1 MLHDGARV
9 PARALAEYHGVK
21 PSYFSKAMQ
30 KLVFAGLVRSFEGR
44 AGGLALAKP
53 AEDIT
58 VLQIV
63 LTLEED
69 QGFFRCTELRHKGP
83 CAAPASQYQ
92 KPCNIARLMHQA
104 DAEWRRVL
112 AQTTLSDLRQSVL
125 DNTVPGVTEAT
136 EAWLAEP
143 GALRW
148 V

>member
-1 MLHDGARV
+1 MRRSS
-9 PARALAEYHGVK
+9 PACALAEYHEIK
-21 PSYFSKAMQ
+21 PSYYSKAMQ
-30 KLVFAGLVRSFEGR
+30 KLVVAELVRSFEGR
-44 AGGLALAKP
+44 AGGLALPKP

-69 QGFFRCTELRHKGP
+69 QRFFRCTKLRQQGP

-112 AQTTLSDLRQSVL
+112 AKTTLSDLRQSVL

-136 EAWLAEP
+136 EA
-143 GALRW
+143 
-148 V
+148 

>member
-1 MLHDGARV
+1 M
-9 PARALAEYHGVK
+9 AL
-21 PSYFSKAMQ
+21 P
-30 KLVFAGLVRSFEGR
+30 
-44 AGGLALAKP
+44 KP

-63 LTLEED
+63 LTLGED
-69 QGFFRCTELRHKGP
+69 QRSFRCTELRQKGP

-92 KPCNIARLMHQA
+92 KPCNNARLMHRA

-112 AQTTLSDLRQSVL
+112 AKTTLSDLRQSVL

-148 V
+148 E

>member
-1 MLHDGARV
+1 
-9 PARALAEYHGVK
+9 HGIK
-21 PSYFSKAMQ
+21 PCYFSKVMQ
-30 KLVFAGLVRSFEGR
+30 KLVVAGLVRSFEGR

-58 VLQIV
+58 VLQIA

-69 QGFFRCTELRHKGP
+69 QDFFRCTELRQQGP

-112 AQTTLSDLRQSVL
+112 AKTSLSDLRRSVL
-125 DNTVPGVTEAT
+125 DNRVPGITEAT

-148 V
+148 E